1 MVSHRQTALLI
12 CLTILLI
19 TAVKWHN
26 ELRVRI
32 DDLQEE
38 MGIVGDALITREAH
52 LESLA
57 ELERDAISRCEN
69 RKLSKLL
76 YISECKESATT
87 TTATTTTT
95 TGTYIEVVSNRYIIQ
110 LLNRNKQQT
119 NKLTKINKEKATK
132 AGWLLPQ
139 QVR

>member
-76 YISECKESATT
+76 YVSECKESATT
-87 TTATTTTT
+87 TATTTA
-95 TGTYIEVVSNRYIIQ
+95 TGTYIEVHLIDI
-110 LLNRNKQQT
+110 
-119 NKLTKINKEKATK
+119 
-132 AGWLLPQ
+132 
-139 QVR
+139 